1 MKKKAIQ
8 KFLLEFFLSS
18 FAGILLTL
26 PFPKFGLT
34 QVAWISF
41 IPLFMALEGASPRK
55 AFFLGWIT
63 GIVHFSTLLSWVTVS
78 MTHYGNLS
86 EATSFFLLILLSLYL
101 GLYVGAFGGILN
113 FFRNRSCIEPV
124 VIAPVVWTLL
134 EFLRS
139 YLLSGFPWELL
150 GYSQYQNLFLI
161 QISDITGVYGVSFL
175 IVLANVSLY
184 LILKWAR
191 FRINQFPFLYTIVT
205 LGILLSVIFYGH
217 FRIAKIKKANKNST
231 HLQVS
236 LIQGNIDQAQKW
248 DPAYTNETLALYQ
261 SLTVKAAPDHS
272 DLIVWPETAVPC
284 YFSPEH
290 EYGSFLLSLAKKVNA
305 PILFGSLAYEAKSQ
319 TEDYKY
325 FNSAFLVSP
334 EDKKVSR
341 YDKVHLVPFGEYVPL
356 KHFLPF
362 VEKLV
367 EGVGDFSPG
376 KNLTLFAIP
385 RARCGVLICYEIIFP
400 NLSRNYCKSG
410 ANFLVTITND
420 AWFGRSSAPY
430 QHFSMAV
437 FRAVENRTAVVRAA
451 NSGISGIIE
460 PTGYIQK
467 QTPLFERTFCKGK
480 IPVNSSS
487 TFYSRYGD
495 VGVALCG
502 IVLLLFMLIG
512 VIINKKNR

>member
-1 MKKKAIQ
+1 
-8 KFLLEFFLSS
+8 
-18 FAGILLTL
+18 
-26 PFPKFGLT
+26 
-34 QVAWISF
+34 
-41 IPLFMALEGASPRK
+41 
-55 AFFLGWIT
+55 
-63 GIVHFSTLLSWVTVS
+63 
-78 MTHYGNLS
+78 
-86 EATSFFLLILLSLYL
+86 
-101 GLYVGAFGGILN
+101 
-113 FFRNRSCIEPV
+113 
-124 VIAPVVWTLL
+124 
-134 EFLRS
+134 
-139 YLLSGFPWELL
+139 
-150 GYSQYQNLFLI
+150 
-161 QISDITGVYGVSFL
+161 
-175 IVLANVSLY
+175 VLANVSLY

-217 FRIAKIKKANKNST
+217 FRIEKIKKANKNSI

-248 DPAYTNETLALYQ
+248 DPSYTNETLATYQ
-261 SLTVKAAPDHS
+261 SLTVKAAQDHC

-376 KNLTLFAIP
+376 KNFTLFAIP

-437 FRAVENRTAVVRAA
+437 FRAVENRTAVLRAA

-460 PTGYIQK
+460 PTGYIQR